1 VSDEQSAAKRLRDL
15 LDDARLP
22 AGGISIS
29 QLADETAPVLS
40 LLSEL
45 PPNERVAGDYDSFE
59 FRECF
64 TVLTLLGRRLAL
76 LDLTPTTAIQI
87 VHLALHAVDGSGGS
101 PCGKLVQRA
110 VAAAMEGFVMGR
122 EERVALTSEERAA
135 KPITPLRIDEAVFAL
150 IVSGVHEP
158 SVLSEC
164 VDALGRAMLDANV
177 EAAVVDLTQLGEP
190 SGERATAMFGAD
202 EVTRM
207 LGGVCFF
214 AGVDSRWREAAA
226 EARIELHGL
235 HITRNLAE
243 ALASARDTTERIAK
257 ARRSTW
263 QMLFDRFRRY
273 L

>member
-1 VSDEQSAAKRLRDL
+1 MSDEESAAERLRGL

-22 AGGISIS
+22 AGGISVS

-45 PPNERVAGDYDSFE
+45 PANERVAGDYGSFE

-87 VHLALHAVDGSGGS
+87 VHLALQAVDGSGGA
-101 PCGKLVQRA
+101 PGEKLVQRA

-122 EERVALTSEERAA
+122 EERVALTCEERAA
-135 KPITPLRIDEAVFAL
+135 KPITPLRLDERVFAL
-150 IVSGVHEP
+150 IVSGAHEP
-158 SVLSEC
+158 SVLSES

-177 EAAVVDLTQLGEP
+177 DAAVVDLTQLGEP
-190 SGERATAMFGAD
+190 NGERAAAIFGAD

-226 EARIELHGL
+226 DARIELHGL
-235 HITRNLAE
+235 HIARSLAE
-243 ALASARDTTERIAK
+243 ALESACDTTQRSAK
-257 ARRSTW
+257 ARRPKW
-263 QMLFDRFRRY
+263 QMLLDRFRR
-273 L
+273 

>member
-1 VSDEQSAAKRLRDL
+1 VA
-15 LDDARLP
+15 
-22 AGGISIS
+22 
-29 QLADETAPVLS
+29 ETAPVLS

-45 PPNERVAGDYDSFE
+45 PTHERVADDYDSFE

-87 VHLALHAVDGSGGS
+87 VHLALQAVHGSGDLPS
-101 PCGKLVQRA
+101 GKLVHRA
-110 VAAAMEGFVMGR
+110 SAAAMEGFVMGR

-135 KPITPLRIDEAVFAL
+135 KPLAPLRIDDAVLAL

-164 VDALGRAMLDANV
+164 VDALGRAMLEANV
-177 EAAVVDLTQLGEP
+177 ETAIVDLTQLGEP
-190 SGERATAMFGAD
+190 SGERAAAIFCAD

-214 AGVDSRWREAAA
+214 AGVDSRWRAAA
-226 EARIELHGL
+226 ADARIELHRL
-235 HITRNLAE
+235 HIARTLAE
-243 ALASARDTTERIAK
+243 ALASARGATQRMAK
-257 ARRSTW
+257 GRRSKW
-263 QMLFDRFRRY
+263 RVLLDRFRS
-273 L
+273 